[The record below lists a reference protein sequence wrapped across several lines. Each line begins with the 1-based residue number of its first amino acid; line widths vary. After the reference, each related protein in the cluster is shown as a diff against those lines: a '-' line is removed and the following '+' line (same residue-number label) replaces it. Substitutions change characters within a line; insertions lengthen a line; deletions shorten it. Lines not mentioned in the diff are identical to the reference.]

1 MRIKVKRIDKSLP
14 MLTYKT
20 KGAAALDMYCRLTIK
35 IPPKGTAIIPLN
47 ICLELPK
54 DHWFLLGS
62 RSSTFKLGLMPVNG
76 IGIGDEDFKGDND
89 EYVFPVFNFT
99 DQNVTIEKGTR
110 IAQGVVLSVDKAKIK
125 EVERLENKDRGG
137 LGSTGK

>member
-1 MRIKVKRIDKSLP
+1 

-76 IGIGDEDFKGDND
+76 IGIGDEDF
-89 EYVFPVFNFT
+89 NFT